1 MDEKTAISFI
11 LRKVNAMDA
20 QIGFGLGESS
30 VATIKNVLQHDA
42 NKVVSEFMRNRDPG
56 PVLELIATMHAYG
69 GITDKD
75 YNQLT
80 TTFSKE
86 T

>member
-1 MDEKTAISFI
+1 MDEKMAIGFI
-11 LRKVNAMDA
+11 LHKVNAMDA
-20 QIGFGLGESS
+20 QTGFGLGESS
-30 VATIKNVLQHDA
+30 IATIKNVLQHDA
-42 NKVVSEFMRNRDPG
+42 NKVIAEFMQNRDPG
-56 PVLELIATMHAYG
+56 PILELIATMHAYG